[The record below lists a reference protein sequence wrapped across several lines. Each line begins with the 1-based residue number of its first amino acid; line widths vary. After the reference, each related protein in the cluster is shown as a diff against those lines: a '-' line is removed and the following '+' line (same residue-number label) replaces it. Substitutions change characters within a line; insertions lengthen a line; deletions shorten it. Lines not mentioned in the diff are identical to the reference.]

1 MATNAKIQTL
11 HNDDGTYIYPRTTVS
26 ALVDNNGKK
35 VNILYTDE
43 NNKVPTDMVPS
54 HASTHTSSGSD
65 PITPD
70 DIGAVKKT
78 GDTMSGN
85 LTIEKNNPLI
95 TGIDN
100 NTESEM
106 RVLNTDNTVSIQN
119 LNVKSDVTTRRG
131 LNLYNSNHDT
141 FSDLSNS
148 LILYDCIDDNSNGYK
163 IYGEHN
169 KPTPVDIGAQA
180 TITGG
185 ATTITSSNLTAS
197 RALVSDANGKVAV
210 SAVTSTELG
219 YLDGVTSAIQ
229 TQLNGKAPTSHASSD
244 TTYGV
249 GTTSNYGHVK
259 VTAGNGL
266 SISSGA
272 IAMAAASAS
281 AAGAI
286 TTGAQTIA
294 GDKTFTGTL
303 VLSKTTDMSGIADNG
318 PALVIGGTRTS
329 AHIEIDNNEIQAKS
343 NGTTVTGININ
354 TDGGAITLGTGGTTS
369 NGNFTMNTGKYIY
382 GKAYASATATAVSS
396 LIIAKMNAGTAS
408 SAAGNLELG
417 NTSILTNLKGS
428 SVTITGNTTHTGHI
442 YMNGSRYIYGKS
454 YTASSSTLG
463 NYIIAS
469 MSPGT
474 ASSAPGTVTIGNATT
489 YTAIAGATIAVNAHT
504 YLAQS
509 KYIYGKAYNSDT
521 ATAVSNVQVL
531 AVAPGT
537 SGSARG
543 TITLGNTATK
553 TSVLGSSVST
563 STLYPA
569 EPAIGTAAAR
579 RIYAGTGAMTA
590 GTTALTTGRI
600 YLQYE

>member
-1 MATNAKIQTL
+1 MKEYVYNIKNLTDKDIDRVITRTKIL
-11 HNDDGTYIYPRTTVS
+11 FINSKNELLLGYSHGTYQFPGGH
-26 ALVDNNGKK
+26 LEN
-35 VNILYTDE
+35 DE
-43 NNKVPTDMVPS
+43 
-54 HASTHTSSGSD
+54 
-65 PITPD
+65 
-70 DIGAVKKT
+70 
-78 GDTMSGN
+78 
-85 LTIEKNNPLI
+85 
-95 TGIDN
+95 
-100 NTESEM
+100 
-106 RVLNTDNTVSIQN
+106 
-119 LNVKSDVTTRRG
+119 
-131 LNLYNSNHDT
+131 
-141 FSDLSNS
+141 DLS
-148 LILYDCIDDNSNGYK
+148 ICIK
-163 IYGEHN
+163 REM
-169 KPTPVDIGAQA
+169 
-180 TITGG
+180 
-185 ATTITSSNLTAS
+185 L
-197 RALVSDANGKVAV
+197 
-210 SAVTSTELG
+210 E
-219 YLDGVTSAIQ
+219 
-229 TQLNGKAPTSHASSD
+229 
-244 TTYGV
+244 
-249 GTTSNYGHVK
+249 
-259 VTAGNGL
+259 
-266 SISSGA
+266 
-272 IAMAAASAS
+272 
-281 AAGAI
+281 
-286 TTGAQTIA
+286 
-294 GDKTFTGTL
+294 
-303 VLSKTTDMSGIADNG
+303 
-318 PALVIGGTRTS
+318 
-329 AHIEIDNNEIQAKS
+329 E
-343 NGTTVTGININ
+343 TGININ